1 MPSVRHIRA
10 LLRNRQLPTGDI
22 RANRMLSVVTVR
34 SEKAYARIIRV
45 RPPELPEG
53 VAFIDSSVLSARA
66 SLRIGGDTIPVLA
79 SDIVRYVG
87 EPIGLLVGPDR
98 ETLLSLREDVRV
110 IYEEF
115 EPRFSITENSDIK
128 PYQELTKTVG
138 EVDEA
143 FASADRVVEHNI
155 RTGVQE
161 HFYPDPHAAYAR
173 MREDGRMEIVCATQ
187 WPHHVRHTVA
197 ETTGIA
203 QANIKVY
210 AIEPGQSLEGK
221 VWYPSLV
228 ASHAALASRSSGA
241 PCLLMYDRGEDLLV
255 SPKRP
260 AAYLR
265 YRAAL
270 DAQGHTLA
278 LDAAIRYDTGAYPV
292 MTGETLRRLMVSA
305 LGLYTCKNARA
316 HVAAYRTNSIPAA
329 PTVAIDA
336 PAWHAAELLAGAVIR
351 KTHADPVAWK
361 LRHMI
366 TPDSANHVGERPP
379 GDIPASTLM
388 EAATAESDFH
398 RKFAAFELQR
408 RNRDTIL
415 GKVEPARG
423 IGLAFGSQGTGFSGR
438 GEEGVGSMVR
448 IELDEDGGA
457 WLYNSCRSASAA
469 LQALWRTKIADAL
482 GLDIESVRLAS
493 CDTDTV
499 PDSGPS
505 MFSRAIGQQT
515 RLIEQALVA
524 VNSKRFQ
531 QPLPISATRSY
542 RRPRSQPW
550 DPEKQEGRP
559 YSRRSFA
566 AVVVE
571 VEVDPIALE
580 PTVRGTWIAI
590 EAGAILD
597 EPAALQT
604 MRSTCNHALA
614 WAARQPMTGGGLSRP
629 LDGASGSNPPFKN
642 EPPLWVRFLDGS
654 ARTGRQPCGIGDL
667 PYTCIPAAFAQ
678 AIEQAT
684 GTRSTPLPARPSSI
698 YQMLEQA

>member
-1 MPSVRHIRA
+1 MPSARHIRA
-10 LLRNRQLPTGDI
+10 LLRNRQLPTADI

-34 SEKAYARIIRV
+34 SEKAHARIIRI

-53 VAFIDSSVLSARA
+53 VFFIDASALSARA
-66 SLRIGGDTIPVLA
+66 GLRFGGDTMPILA
-79 SDIVRYVG
+79 SEIVRYVG
-87 EPIGLLVGPDR
+87 EPIGLLAGPDR
-98 ETLLSLREDVRV
+98 EALLSLREDVRV

-115 EPRFSITENSDIK
+115 APQFSITESAEMQ
-128 PYQELTKTVG
+128 PYRELTKDAG
-138 EVDEA
+138 NVDET
-143 FASADRVVEHNI
+143 FAAADNVTERNI

-173 MREDGRMEIVCATQ
+173 LREDGRMEVVCATQ

-197 ETTGIA
+197 ESTGMA

-210 AIEPGQSLEGK
+210 AVEPAQSLEGK

-228 ASHAALASRSSGA
+228 ASHAAMASRATGA
-241 PCLLMYDRGEDLLV
+241 PCLLVYDRSEDLLV

-260 AAYLR
+260 AMYMR

-270 DAQGHTLA
+270 DTEGNTLA
-278 LDAAIRYDTGAYPV
+278 FDASIRYDTGAYPV
-292 MTGETLRRLMVSA
+292 MTEETMRRLLVSA
-305 LGLYTCKNARA
+305 LGLYTSRTARV
-316 HVAAYRTNSIPAA
+316 HVAAYRTNSVPAA
-329 PTVAIDA
+329 PTVAVDA

-351 KTHADPVAWK
+351 KTLSDPLEWK
-361 LRHMI
+361 LRHII
-366 TPDSANHVGERPP
+366 TTESGNHVGERPP
-379 GDIPASTLM
+379 GEVPASALM

-415 GKVEPARG
+415 GKSEPARG
-423 IGLAFGSQGTGFSGR
+423 VGLAFGSQGTGFSGR
-438 GEEGVGSMVR
+438 GEERVPSMVR
-448 IELDEDGGA
+448 IELDEEGNA

-469 LQALWRTKIADAL
+469 LQALWRKRIAEAL
-482 GLDIESVRLAS
+482 GLDIDSVRLAS

-505 MFSRAIGQQT
+505 MFSRAVGQQT
-515 RLIEQALVA
+515 RLIEQALAA
-524 VNSKRFQ
+524 VNGKRFQ
-531 QPLPISATRSY
+531 QPLPITASRAY
-542 RRPRSQPW
+542 RRPRSQSW
-550 DPEKQEGRP
+550 DPEAQEGRP

-566 AVVVE
+566 AAVVE

-580 PTVRGTWIAI
+580 PKVRGMWIAV
-590 EAGAILD
+590 EGGVILD

-604 MRSTCNHALA
+604 MRSTCNHALT
-614 WAARQPMTGGGLSRP
+614 WAARQPMSAGGLSRP
-629 LDGASGSNPPFKN
+629 LDGASGFNPPFKH

-654 ARTGRQPCGIGDL
+654 ARTGGHACGIGDL
-667 PYTCIPAAFAQ
+667 PYTCIPAAFTQ

-684 GTRSTPLPARPSSI
+684 GTLSTPLPARPSSI
-698 YQMLEQA
+698 YQMLEQS